1 MSLGGNAVFTFTAH
15 PFVYFVKAP
24 KLVGDY
30 PFRRLSNKL
39 FENLRHQAD
48 KYLGWPIMFLKTTW
62 PAEEHR
68 LCWGPTFVYLSL
80 FF

>member
-39 FENLRHQAD
+39 R
-48 KYLGWPIMFLKTTW
+48 I
-62 PAEEHR
+62 
-68 LCWGPTFVYLSL
+68 
-80 FF
+80 